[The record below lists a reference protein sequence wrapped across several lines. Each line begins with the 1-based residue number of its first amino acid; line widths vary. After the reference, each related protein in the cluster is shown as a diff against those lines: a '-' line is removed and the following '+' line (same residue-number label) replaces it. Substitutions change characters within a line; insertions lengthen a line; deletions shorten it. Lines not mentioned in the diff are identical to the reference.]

1 MISGDRPSSPQYP
14 EDAAQG
20 LAGLTAL
27 ARDRLPSAEGPH
39 AVREAYARFRVASGE
54 RTESRRRTRAIW
66 AVSTG
71 ALALAAVGA
80 LLLPILRRPAPP
92 ALSLRVEGGAVAEG
106 GYVRAVASDGEPRLR
121 FSDGTEVTLE
131 RATRARVAETDEHGA
146 RVLLEE
152 GRARAHV
159 VSRPR
164 SRWIFDA
171 GPCRVWVTGTRFDL
185 RWSAARQVLEVALF
199 HGNVTVEGPPAV
211 AGVPMRAGQRLVMD
225 VKAGTVRFGEI
236 GVGET
241 EEGAGV
247 STGASGSTGASATT
261 AATATASPSVE
272 AREAPEEASVP
283 EEGTRRA
290 AGRAEGW
297 QARVLAGEF
306 RGVIREARRRG
317 IDEVMRRE
325 SAANLMALADAARYA
340 GGSGLATR
348 ALTQVRG

>member
-39 AVREAYARFRVASGE
+39 AVREAYARFRVAGE
-54 RTESRRRTRAIW
+54 RTESRRRARAIW

-71 ALALAAVGA
+71 TVALAAAGA
-80 LLLPILRRPAPP
+80 LLLPILRRPAPS

-236 GVGET
+236 GVEK
-241 EEGAGV
+241 
-247 STGASGSTGASATT
+247 
-261 AATATASPSVE
+261 P
-272 AREAPEEASVP
+272 R
-283 EEGTRRA
+283 
-290 AGRAEGW
+290 
-297 QARVLAGEF
+297 
-306 RGVIREARRRG
+306 RRRG
-317 IDEVMRRE
+317 RVSAPGRMDRRARPRRPQRRRRRPRRRPHPSRPGRLRKKLRFPRRGCGGGQGAPRVGRRRCWLAS
-325 SAANLMALADAARYA
+325 SA
-340 GGSGLATR
+340 G
-348 ALTQVRG
+348 